1 MSPGADN
8 LREEVGAIRVSDGTR
23 LVYTRRPTGSRHV
36 ILVCPGILLHR
47 DSHEH
52 RQLRDSL
59 AQIADVV
66 TLDIRG
72 HGDSGGL
79 FSWGRKE
86 PGDVAH
92 VARALRDQ
100 YDRVAGLGFSFGGF
114 HVTVAAAQQRP
125 FDAAAIVGTPH
136 RLFFLDHNF
145 LTRGLLRSLPWALKR
160 KRRLARLAPWFVG
173 GRPVPSRLVEKVAPT
188 PLLVAHGAD
197 DWLIPPKHAARLF
210 EMAREPKE
218 LLLIE
223 RGLHAEYMLV
233 DEPAPLVEGLLAF
246 FQSRL

>member
-1 MSPGADN
+1 MRAADN
-8 LREEVGAIRVSDGTR
+8 PREEVGHIHVSDGTR
-23 LVYTRRPTGSRHV
+23 LVYTRRPTGSRRV

-52 RQLRDSL
+52 RLLRDSL
-59 AQIADVV
+59 APVADVV

-86 PGDVAH
+86 PDDVAA

-100 YDRVAGLGFSFGGF
+100 YDRVAALGFSFGGF
-114 HVTVAAAQQRP
+114 HVTVAAARHRP

-136 RLFFLDHNF
+136 RLLILDHNF
-145 LTRGLLRSLPWALKR
+145 LTRGLLRSLPWALRR
-160 KRRLARLAPWFVG
+160 KRRLARLAPWYAG
-173 GRPVPSRLVEKVAPT
+173 GRPVPSRLVEQVAPT
-188 PLLVAHGAD
+188 PLLIAHGSD
-197 DWLIPPKHAARLF
+197 DWLIPPKHATTLF
-210 EMAREPKE
+210 ERAKEPKE

-246 FQSRL
+246 FRNRL